1 MSKSEYSYPLVSVIV
16 PFFNEKNYIKEC
28 LESVLNQTY
37 KNIELILVDD
47 GSTDNSFNVIKNF
60 IKQDLRVKYFKKKNS
75 KTVANPRNY
84 GVKKAKG
91 KFLAFLDADDIW
103 KNNKLELQLKKIKN
117 NDLLSCTAANYRIL
131 RFNSRSNFFLN
142 ALRSFF
148 QNFIIKKI
156 NHSEF
161 WWLYVY
167 NPIIVSSV
175 LVHKKVFDKYK
186 FNEDLDVR
194 EDLDFWIL
202 LSKKNKNFI
211 SYNKEILVTIT
222 RKKKS
227 LSSEYLSEFNRYINT
242 VNKKINEFKD
252 YKYLNYLFIGIG
264 AKIIKFIIK
273 KNYIFLRKNILR
285 LFFIFSFFYFIIF
298 YSPIFWYLGNS
309 LLYSDNLKKPD
320 AVLVS
325 LGTGYTPYYNNSY
338 ENRYYDLLEIDNLS
352 MKSIDI
358 YIHGRKQTLPDQI
371 ILKSLLKNQGFYDD
385 KIFLIF
391 EERNS
396 LYKNII
402 DLSILL
408 KSKNVKSIIF
418 ITGPYNTLRAKLTW
432 RKVAPEIEVLILK
445 TKDWPIK
452 NSFFERSMNKKVI
465 VYEHLSIIKNKL
477 FLLN

>member
-1 MSKSEYSYPLVSVIV
+1 MSKNEYPLVSVIV
-16 PFFNEKNYIKEC
+16 PFFNEKDYIKEC

-37 KNIELILVDD
+37 RNIELILIDD

-117 NDLLSCTAANYRIL
+117 NHLLSCTAANYRIL
-131 RFNSRSNFFLN
+131 RSNSRSNFFLN

-156 NHSEF
+156 NHNKF

-167 NPIIVSSV
+167 NPIIVSSA
-175 LVHKKVFDKYK
+175 LVDKKVFNKFK
-186 FNEDLDVR
+186 FNEDLHVR

-202 LSKKNKNFI
+202 LSKKKKNFI
-211 SYNKEILVTIT
+211 SFNKEILVTIT
-222 RKKKS
+222 RKKNS
-227 LSSEYLSEFNRYINT
+227 LSSEYLSEFNKYINT

-252 YKYLNYLFIGIG
+252 FKYLNYLFIGIG

-298 YSPIFWYLGNS
+298 YSPLFWYLGNS
-309 LLYSDNLKKPD
+309 LLYTDNLKKTD

-338 ENRYYDLLEIDNLS
+338 ENRYYDLLAIDNLPI
-352 MKSIDI
+352 KFTDI

-371 ILKSLLKNQGFYDD
+371 ILKSLLKNAGFNDD
-385 KIFLIF
+385 KIYLIF
-391 EERNS
+391 EERDS
-396 LYKNII
+396 LYKNIVDI
-402 DLSILL
+402 KILL
-408 KSKNVKSIIF
+408 KSKNIKSIIF
-418 ITGPYNTLRAKLTW
+418 ITGPYNTLRAKLIW
-432 RKVAPEIEVLILK
+432 SKVAPEIEVLILK
-445 TKDWPIK
+445 TTDWPIK
-452 NSFFERSMNKKVI
+452 NSFFERSINKKII
-465 VYEHLSIIKNKL
+465 VYEHLSIIKTKL

>member
-1 MSKSEYSYPLVSVIV
+1 MSKNEYPLVSVIV
-16 PFFNEKNYIKEC
+16 PFFNEKDYIKEC

-37 KNIELILVDD
+37 RNIELILIDD

-117 NDLLSCTAANYRIL
+117 NHLLSCTAANYRIL
-131 RFNSRSNFFLN
+131 RSNSRSNFFLN

-156 NHSEF
+156 NHNKF

-167 NPIIVSSV
+167 NPIIVSSA
-175 LVHKKVFDKYK
+175 LVDKKVFNKFK
-186 FNEDLDVR
+186 FNEDLHVR

-202 LSKKNKNFI
+202 LSKKKKNFI
-211 SYNKEILVTIT
+211 SFNKEILVTIT
-222 RKKKS
+222 RKKNS
-227 LSSEYLSEFNRYINT
+227 LSSEYLSEFNKYINT

-252 YKYLNYLFIGIG
+252 FKYLNYLFIGIG

-298 YSPIFWYLGNS
+298 YSPLFWYLGNS
-309 LLYSDNLKKPD
+309 LLYTDNLKKTD

-338 ENRYYDLLEIDNLS
+338 ENRYYDLLAIDNLPI
-352 MKSIDI
+352 KFIDI

-371 ILKSLLKNQGFYDD
+371 ILKSLLKNAGFNDD
-385 KIFLIF
+385 KIYLIF
-391 EERNS
+391 EERDS
-396 LYKNII
+396 LYKNIVDI
-402 DLSILL
+402 KILL
-408 KSKNVKSIIF
+408 KSKNIKSIIF
-418 ITGPYNTLRAKLTW
+418 ITGPYNTLRAKLIW
-432 RKVAPEIEVLILK
+432 SKVAPEIEVLILK
-445 TKDWPIK
+445 TTDWPIK
-452 NSFFERSMNKKVI
+452 NSFFERSINKKII
-465 VYEHLSIIKNKL
+465 VYEHLSIIKTKL